1 MDNQKIGPKKYY
13 VIVAE
18 DDQVYSNLYQT
29 RLVDDNTDVDIV
41 DNGEDAISKAHARR
55 PNLMVLDIVMPIKD
69 GMATLKEIRGDEN
82 LKGVPALIISNFPKE
97 TYYNDA
103 RELGVIDC
111 FYKPDLSSDEL
122 IQVIKSY
129 VK

>member
-1 MDNQKIGPKKYY
+1 MEKDSNKKKNY
-13 VIVAE
+13 ILVAE

-29 RLVDDNTDVDIV
+29 RLVDDNTDVEVV
-41 DNGEDAISKAHARR
+41 DNGEDAINRAQARR
-55 PNLMVLDIVMPIKD
+55 PSLLVLDIVLPIKD
-69 GMATLKEIRGDEN
+69 GMAALKEIRDDEN
-82 LKGVPALIISNFPKE
+82 LKDLPVLIISNFPKE

-111 FYKPDLSSDEL
+111 FYKPDLSSDAL